1 MHLPEFMQYY
11 MAINKLF
18 ARVMNKAEG
27 SRIVGASSSPTHGAT
42 KQNYAGFPLTPTTFS

>member
-1 MHLPEFMQYY
+1 MHLPEFMQCY

-27 SRIVGASSSPTHGAT
+27 ARIVGASSSPTLARRN
-42 KQNYAGFPLTPTTFS
+42 KIMRAFP